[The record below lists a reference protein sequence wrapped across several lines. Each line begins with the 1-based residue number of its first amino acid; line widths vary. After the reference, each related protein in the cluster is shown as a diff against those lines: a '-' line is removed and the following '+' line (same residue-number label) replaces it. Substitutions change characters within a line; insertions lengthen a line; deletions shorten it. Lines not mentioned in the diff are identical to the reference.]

1 MVNVNHLFYLKN
13 ENWINIHLIINFID
27 KKVMLQL
34 NFILWKELNNF
45 SLFDFQGVIFIEIN
59 LKKKI
64 KKRLITEK

>member
-13 ENWINIHLIINFID
+13 ENWINIHFIINFID